1 MGRFEALNDNEEIMF
16 ESWDKFE
23 EYPNDKIRMKLHE
36 GDKREQLKESILAS
50 EILTPL
56 IVKPSDTRGKLTII
70 SGHNRWDI
78 AKELGILVPYQLK
91 TNLTQEQSDLICID
105 TNLLNRQHSELLT
118 SELAWL
124 LRTKWEITR
133 TQGKR
138 TDLEEDTSCTLCEKS
153 VEDEYKMSKRNIQYY
168 IKLTYL
174 TEDLINLVDDKKI
187 PFRAGV
193 DLSYLKESEM
203 NQLHELIKTC
213 NIKVSLKT
221 AEELKNL
228 SQESESEIDIKAALK
243 AMCKPKEDKNFKINK
258 STYKKINELIPKED
272 KDRVEDIIL
281 EALKLYY
288 TKA

>member
-23 EYPNDKIRMKLHE
+23 EYPNDKLRMKLHE
-36 GDKREQLKESILAS
+36 NEKRELLKESILTS
-50 EILTPL
+50 GIITPL
-56 IVKPSDTRGKLTII
+56 IVKPSETRGKLTVI
-70 SGHNRWDI
+70 SGHNRLDI
-78 AKELGILVPYQLK
+78 AKELDILVPYQLK
-91 TNLTQEQSDLICID
+91 TNLTQKQSDLICID
-105 TNLLNRQHSELLT
+105 TNLLNRQHSDLLI

-138 TDLEEDTSCTLCEKS
+138 TDLEEDTSCTLCERS
-153 VEDEYKMSKRNIQYY
+153 VEDEYKMSKRNIQYC
-168 IKLTYL
+168 IRLTYL
-174 TEDLINLVDDKKI
+174 TEELLNLVDDKKI

-203 NQLHELIKTC
+203 NQLHDLIKMC
-213 NIKVSLKT
+213 NIKVSIKT
-221 AEELKNL
+221 AEELKRL
-228 SQESESEIDIKAALK
+228 SQESESDIDIKPIIETTVE
-243 AMCKPKEDKNFKINK
+243 PKEKKSFKINR
-258 STYKKINELIPKED
+258 STYKKIDELIPLED
-272 KDRVEDIIL
+272 KSRIEDIIL

>member
-23 EYPNDKIRMKLHE
+23 EYPNDKLRMKLHE
-36 GDKREQLKESILAS
+36 GEKRELLKESILAS
-50 EILTPL
+50 GIITPL
-56 IVKPSDTRGKLTII
+56 IVKPSETRGRLTII

-105 TNLLNRQHSELLT
+105 TNLLNRQHDELLA

-133 TQGKR
+133 AQGKR
-138 TDLEEDTSCTLCEKS
+138 TDLEEDTSCTLCEMS

-168 IKLTYL
+168 IRLTYL
-174 TEDLINLVDDKKI
+174 TEDLLNLVDDKKI
-187 PFRAGV
+187 PFRSGV

-203 NQLHELIKTC
+203 NQLYELINLN
-213 NIKVSLKT
+213 NIKVSIKI
-221 AEELKNL
+221 AEELKKL
-228 SQESESEIDIKAALK
+228 SQESESDIDIKDAIGGTV
-243 AMCKPKEDKNFKINK
+243 KPKEKKNFKLNR
-258 STYKKINELIPKED
+258 STYKKIDELIPKED
-272 KDRVEDIIL
+272 KGRVDDIIL

-288 TKA
+288 ARA

>member
-36 GDKREQLKESILAS
+36 GEERVLLKESILANG
-50 EILTPL
+50 IITPL
-56 IVKPSDTRGKLTII
+56 IVKPSTTRGKLTII

-105 TNLLNRQHSELLT
+105 TNLLNRQHNELLT

-124 LRTKWEITR
+124 LRTKLEITR
-133 TQGKR
+133 AQGKR
-138 TDLEEDTSCTLCEKS
+138 TDLEEDTSCTLCERS

-168 IKLTYL
+168 IRLTYL
-174 TEDLINLVDDKKI
+174 TVELLNLVDDKKI

-193 DLSYLKESEM
+193 DLSYLKELEM
-203 NQLHELIKTC
+203 NQLQELIKTC
-213 NIKVSLKT
+213 NIKVSIKI
-221 AEELKNL
+221 AEELKRL
-228 SQESESEIDIKAALK
+228 SQESDTDIDIKDFIDGTV
-243 AMCKPKEDKNFKINK
+243 KPRENK
-258 STYKKINELIPKED
+258 SFKLNRSTYRKIDELIPKED
-272 KDRVEDIIL
+272 KGRVEDIIL

>member
-16 ESWDKFE
+16 ECWDKFE
-23 EYPNDKIRMKLHE
+23 EYPNDKIRMKLHKGE
-36 GDKREQLKESILAS
+36 KRELLKESILANG
-50 EILTPL
+50 IITPL
-56 IVKPSDTRGKLTII
+56 IVKPSKTRGRLTII

-78 AKELGILVPYQLK
+78 AKEQGILVPYQLK

-105 TNLLNRQHSELLT
+105 TNLLNRQHNELLT

-133 TQGKR
+133 AQGKR
-138 TDLEEDTSCTLCEKS
+138 TDLEEDTSCTLCERS

-168 IKLTYL
+168 IRLTYL
-174 TEDLINLVDDKKI
+174 TEDLLNLVDDKKI

-203 NQLHELIKTC
+203 NQLHDLIKMC
-213 NIKVSLKT
+213 NIKVSIKT
-221 AEELKNL
+221 AEELKRL
-228 SQESESEIDIKAALK
+228 SQESESDIDIKPIIETTAE
-243 AMCKPKEDKNFKINK
+243 PKEKKSFKINR
-258 STYKKINELIPKED
+258 STYKKIDELIPLED
-272 KDRVEDIIL
+272 KSRIEDIIL